1 MPFKTPG
8 KTSEYLR
15 TVIRPE
21 SDPRVAEMMRYADE
35 QMIPILLPE
44 SAVFLEQITKFVQPK
59 KTLEIGMVVG
69 YSSQLILR
77 NSDTHL
83 YTVEIN
89 EQFIDKGKEF
99 LNSLGYGGRYTV
111 FCGDAGEI
119 VPYIDGH
126 FDFIFMDGPKTR
138 YLEYLP
144 HLKRMLNSGGV
155 LLCDNVLFNGMVS
168 GESDIEHKKL
178 SIINRLDEFLR
189 ALTKDEEYVTS
200 ILPVGDGMSLS
211 IKK

>member
-15 TVIRPE
+15 DVLKKE

-35 QMIPILLPE
+35 HMIPILLPE
-44 SAVFLEQITKFVQPK
+44 SAAFLEQLVTLKKPQ
-59 KTLEIGMVVG
+59 KTLEIGMAVG
-69 YSSQLILR
+69 YSSQLIMR
-77 NSDTHL
+77 NCDTHL

-89 EQFIDKGKEF
+89 EQFIEKGKQF
-99 LNSLGYGGRYTV
+99 LNELGYAGRYTV

-119 VPYIDGH
+119 VPLIDGQ

-144 HLKRMLNSGGV
+144 YLKKMIKSGGV

-168 GESDIEHKKL
+168 GESDIEHSKL

-189 ALTKDEEYVTS
+189 ALTNDDNFTTS

-211 IKK
+211 IRK